1 MAVEAL
7 LARLDRV
14 RKTGRAQWVACCPS
28 HESKSR
34 QSLSIAEASDGR
46 VLVHCFGGCSALAVL
61 EALDLEFA
69 DLFPDRDP
77 DAAGRAK
84 GWRSARAKDAEQRK
98 EQLHPRT
105 ALTAIAADAAE
116 VAVLV
121 SDVAEGRVDAERV
134 RADLWTLAG
143 RIASA
148 LSMAGVRVG
157 C

>member
-1 MAVEAL
+1 MTVETL

-14 RKTGRAQWVACCPS
+14 RKTGRAQWVARCPS
-28 HESKSR
+28 HDDR
-34 QSLSIAEASDGR
+34 GPSLSIAEGTDGR
-46 VLVHCFGGCSALAVL
+46 VLVHCFAGCSAMAVL

-69 DLFPDRDP
+69 DLFPERDP
-77 DAAGRAK
+77 DDVGRAD
-84 GWRSARAKDAEQRK
+84 GWRGARAKDAEQRK

-105 ALTAIAADAAE
+105 ALTAIAADAAQA
-116 VAVLV
+116 AVIV
-121 SDVAEGRVDAERV
+121 SDIAEGRVDPERV

-148 LSMAGVRVG
+148 LSMAGVRLG

>member
-1 MAVEAL
+1 MAVETL
-7 LARLDRV
+7 LARLDHV
-14 RKTGRAQWVACCPS
+14 RKTGRAQWVACCPA

-34 QSLSIAEASDGR
+34 ASLSIAEAADGR
-46 VLVHCFGGCSALAVL
+46 VLMHCFGGCAPLAVL
-61 EALDLEFA
+61 EAVGLDFA
-69 DLFPDRDP
+69 DLFPERDP
-77 DAAGRAK
+77 DDVGRAN
-84 GWRSARAKDAEQRK
+84 GWRDGRAKDARQRL

-105 ALTAIAADAAE
+105 ALTAIAADVTEAA
-116 VAVLV
+116 VIV

-148 LSMAGVRVG
+148 LSMAGVRIG